1 MAQVMADAEPSVDAL
16 YRELRALAG
25 SYFRGQPA
33 GATLSPTGLVHE
45 VWLRLAQAP
54 AAEWKDRGHFFAIAA
69 TAMRQILVDQARRR
83 RAAKRGGAVKER
95 VTLSGVPAWGSPV
108 DVVAVD
114 ELLGKL
120 AALDARLG
128 RLAELR
134 LFGGLTQEE
143 AAEALGVSLRTVQSD
158 WRKAKAWLIAEL
170 GARDQP

>member
-1 MAQVMADAEPSVDAL
+1 MAQVTMDDAPRVDAL

-33 GATLSPTGLVHE
+33 GATLSPTALVHE
-45 VWLRLAQAP
+45 VWLRLAHAP
-54 AAEWKDRGHFFAIAA
+54 ASEWHDRGHFFATAA

-83 RAAKRGGAVKER
+83 RAAKRGGAAKER
-95 VTLSGVPAWGSPV
+95 VTLSGLAAWDSPV

-114 ELLGKL
+114 ELLAKL
-120 AALDARLG
+120 GALDERLG

-134 LFGGLTQEE
+134 FFGGLSQEE
-143 AAEALGVSLRTVQSD
+143 AAEALGVSVRTVQSD

-170 GARDQP
+170 GARDRR